1 MAKGGSKLGATA
13 RKTKR
18 VSSRESQS
26 LPAMAKAALEAA
38 KQNSHAPRT
47 VSRYK
52 QHIKNARE
60 WIKAFASPDK
70 LKEATKAAYAA
81 ATGSS
86 TVDPEDEIDSES
98 AGDKE
103 VELDPDFIDAF
114 DGSPKACTS
123 LAIGLY
129 LWWKC
134 IHGGCKAGTADQ
146 VYSAFIKHYNDQGDS
161 YRGQWTLDRT
171 TGEYFGNPARSA
183 HVQDMMTAIKH
194 MGGEPERRHSRAM
207 SKDDMETLHE
217 HIDTQ
222 CPGPEKQ
229 DRASKMARAEYL
241 EFKALSA
248 LGFTIWTRNCETVQL
263 QFRDFDFSQKPKKAS
278 NGKIYPFIVVNL
290 RNRKNWQRKM
300 AKGDHQLSG
309 HVYHLYPK
317 QHSIALD
324 AYTAII
330 KWKECYEDLIG
341 RPLEDDDVMFPR
353 IGANAT
359 VHTKLPLTSD
369 AVQKKLTQITSEAG
383 LANSRRFTTH
393 CFRRG
398 GAQYRYMFAPPLQRW
413 KMNRIRWWGGWAEKE
428 SKNTLIRYLLDELN
442 TYEEG
447 HVDALCPDDEIAGNC
462 ELGDDPSDKPLT
474 QADADKIIDTVTA
487 RVSEALEKG
496 NYSRNTSTPP
506 GYRAP
511 SQHHSQSA
519 QGMPSSSSPPYSQT
533 QPPPYPAAYPSQP
546 SSLSAPPVFPPSH
559 VAGFAPPSQGPGI
572 QHWQGYWPMLPYP
585 PPFIHGPVPPA
596 SLPRRTVSST
606 QAWVVPRVNL
616 RPCDAHKAWLQV
628 VDDWEKPNTG
638 RSPLPLNQW
647 DEAWLPDSNQRMQFR
662 IRKLIALEFID
673 RYVSR
678 SHETSFLNQYPE
690 ADNGMTALYRA
701 ILKEHQRRGTAQTR
715 ARRS

>member
-1 MAKGGSKLGATA
+1 
-13 RKTKR
+13 
-18 VSSRESQS
+18 
-26 LPAMAKAALEAA
+26 
-38 KQNSHAPRT
+38 APRT

-60 WIKAFASPDK
+60 WIKSFASPDK

-81 ATGSS
+81 ASGSS
-86 TVDPEDEIDSES
+86 AVDPEDEIVDEDMPEEPDS
-98 AGDKE
+98 D
-103 VELDPDFIDAF
+103 LDPDFIDTF
-114 DGSPKACTS
+114 DGAPKACTS

-146 VYSAFIKHYNDQGDS
+146 VYSAFIKHYNDYECNS

-171 TGEYFGNPARSA
+171 TGEYYGNPARSA

-263 QFRDFDFSQKPKKAS
+263 QFCDFDFSQKPKKAS
-278 NGKIYPFIVVNL
+278 NGKVYPFIVVNL

-324 AYTAII
+324 AYTAIL
-330 KWKECYEDLIG
+330 KWKECYEELIG

-353 IGANAT
+353 IGTHAT

-369 AVQKKLTQITSEAG
+369 AMQKKLTQITSEAG

-398 GAQYRYMFAPPLQRW
+398 SAQYRYMFAPPLQRW

-442 TYEEG
+442 AYKEG

-462 ELGDDPSDKPLT
+462 ELGDSPSDKPLT

-487 RVSEALEKG
+487 RVSEAFEKG
-496 NYSRNTSTPP
+496 NYNRHVSDPT
-506 GYRAP
+506 GYHVP
-511 SQHHSQSA
+511 SQHHCQSMQGSQ
-519 QGMPSSSSPPYSQT
+519 MPSSSSPPDSQT
-533 QPPPYPAAYPSQP
+533 QAPPYAAAHGSQP
-546 SSLSAPPVFPPSH
+546 ACAPPIFPPSH
-559 VAGFAPPSQGPGI
+559 VTGFAPPSQGPST
-572 QHWQGYWPMLPYP
+572 QHWQGYWAAPSHP
-585 PPFIHGPVPPA
+585 PPLIHGPVAPYWPAPQPVPQLQGMPIPP
-596 SLPRRTVSST
+596 T

-616 RPCDAHKAWLQV
+616 RPCNAHKAWLQV
-628 VDDWEKPNTG
+628 VDDWEQPNTS

-647 DEAWLPDSNQRMQFR
+647 DEAWLQDGNQRMQFR

-673 RYVSR
+673 RHHR
-678 SHETSFLNQYPE
+678 DKTMFLDKYPE
-690 ADNGMTALYRA
+690 AKNGMTALYRA
-701 ILKEHQRRGTAQTR
+701 ILKEHQRRGMAQTH